1 MTPVIATVVCSEK
14 HATCIL
20 LQFQHIFV
28 ARPLT
33 VPDKGAPFLMEVVT
47 MTTAVS
53 RVETVVVRSP
63 HILHTILSCCI
74 PSATS
79 QPSLIHGTLQ
89 LPPDQLCSLPGCT
102 SPRNIDPSTGKQY
115 EYCGKVHYLE
125 HQRSLA
131 VGGTCHCISIRF
143 HLLLMYMQDI
153 KTIFSEKVS
162 GI

>member
-1 MTPVIATVVCSEK
+1 MAPVIVTVVCSEK

-20 LQFQHIFV
+20 LQFQHISD

-33 VPDKGAPFLMEVVT
+33 VPDKGTQFPMEVVT

-63 HILHTILSCCI
+63 HILHTILSCYM

-79 QPSLIHGTLQ
+79 QPSLIHGTPQ

-102 SPRNIDPSTGKQY
+102 NPRNIDPSTGKQY
-115 EYCGKVHYLE
+115 EHCGKLHYLE

-131 VGGTCHCISIRF
+131 IRGKISI
-143 HLLLMYMQDI
+143 LNL
-153 KTIFSEKVS
+153 SWE
-162 GI
+162 